1 MFTCTKCGFCCR
13 NIGEIPEL
21 AEFHTGDGICIHLSD
36 ENLCNIYANLPKII
50 ALSICMSVYAK
61 EKLSIKRGK
70 QEDSV
75 WTSDPS
81 SVILTIFAHFWTNRE
96 QKIPLIIA

>member
-36 ENLCNIYANLPKII
+36 ENLCNIYANRPDICNVEKMYELTYKAIMSKSEYERRNMEGCKLLRSKNKELFYGKI
-50 ALSICMSVYAK
+50 
-61 EKLSIKRGK
+61 
-70 QEDSV
+70 
-75 WTSDPS
+75 
-81 SVILTIFAHFWTNRE
+81 
-96 QKIPLIIA
+96 